1 MQFYDKLFSVQQPTH
16 HAPPNPND
24 FKVHCSGIQSI
35 MATPKAPNVIPVG
48 AQTVVEDWFKGTWYG
63 KKRLSTGTVATL
75 KGTAVEWDVVQF
87 MAQQHG
93 EYYKKNEITYQDGFL
108 VGTPDIVP
116 TEVTRSNY
124 IIDIK
129 SPEDCFSFPLF
140 DELPSV
146 YYWQMQGYLHLT
158 KRDYARVIYALVTPP
173 DHIIEKKAKQIA
185 RDLNET
191 YSQELFDMV
200 KKNMS
205 YDEIP
210 PEMRIKEFRVD
221 YNAADCEKIVQRV
234 KDCRVWLSQLL
245 YKHNIKP

>member
-1 MQFYDKLFSVQQPTH
+1 MENIEFYERFFDTQPTQSYTK
-16 HAPPNPND
+16 PDPND

-35 MATPKAPNVIPVG
+35 MATPKAPNLIPVG
-48 AQTVVEDWFKGTWYG
+48 AQTVVEDWFKGAWYG
-63 KKRLSTGTVATL
+63 KKRLNTGTVATL

-87 MAQQHG
+87 IAQHHN
-93 EYYKKNEITYQDGFL
+93 EYYKKNDKTYQDEFMI
-108 VGTPDIVP
+108 GTPDIVP
-116 TEVTRSNY
+116 EELTRSNY

-140 DELPSV
+140 DELPPV

-191 YSQELFDMV
+191 YSQQLFDIV

-221 YNAADCEKIVQRV
+221 YNPADCEKIVQRV
-234 KDCRVWLSQLL
+234 KDCRTWLSQLL
-245 YKHNIKP
+245 NK